1 VICGFGRTGT
11 MWGTTT
17 YGMKPDMITCA
28 KALSSGY
35 LPIAAVMVS
44 DRVYSALVSESEKI
58 GVFAHGFTYSGHPVP
73 SAVALEK
80 LKIYEERD
88 VLSHV
93 SRGAPRMQLRLR
105 ELAAHPLVWE
115 ATRIRAVHTTHFV

>member
-17 YGMKPDMITCA
+17 YNMKPDMITCA

-35 LPIAAVMVS
+35 LPIAAIMVS
-44 DRVYSALVSESEKI
+44 EAIYSALVTESEKI

-73 SAVALEK
+73 SAVALET

-88 VLSHV
+88 ILSHV
-93 SRGAPRMQLRLR
+93 RKVAPTIQPALPRF
-105 ELAAHPLVWE
+105 P
-115 ATRIRAVHTTHFV
+115 